1 MATQH
6 ITVNGVAASDGG
18 FSPSSNSDIISRA
31 SDGDTGTSFQ
41 NTSGNQS
48 ITFELEG
55 VSDYSDLSGATITS
69 VQAIITVA
77 ASGKGSASFTVRLK
91 SGTSDD
97 AAVYQSDDLGTENAS
112 QTDVEGTTANNGG
125 SGFSADE
132 LNGLHIEVAGTEGA
146 LNIISRV
153 RVLVTFTAAA
163 NPFIS
168 KISGLVIG
176 SVNKVSSLAKTSM
189 AKVIAVVNYFDRS
202 AVAKSI
208 STGTSEA
215 VYISDS
221 NGSYRVDHNDAF
233 SVSFWIKV
241 GWNVSM
247 NSTFHMFASADVG
260 AAGANADVFRIWYYE
275 PHNRIYAE
283 WRSGSSEKKH
293 NFWFFHENSSNNNN
307 SADAFNAAGLGTTFW
322 NSSNRGNANSD
333 GYTLIT
339 VTRGTTN
346 SAASSNLNLYWNAT
360 SCGVGFYASGGGS
373 GTPNMG
379 NSTDKQ
385 IALGSNAW
393 SFTNCGNNTETK
405 FNGVT
410 VWDKKLTSSEVT
422 ELYNSGTPMDVS
434 THSAYANCTG
444 WWNFEDTNG
453 TNLISGGPDFDQING
468 NSNIGPI

>member
-1 MATQH
+1 MATVTIRPDSTVSVGGFDDTSNSAHTEIKDNDVDTLLTQNSVDAS
-6 ITVNGVAASDGG
+6 ITVTME
-18 FSPSSNSDIISRA
+18 NS
-31 SDGDTGTSFQ
+31 
-41 NTSGNQS
+41 
-48 ITFELEG
+48 
-55 VSDYSDLSGATITS
+55 SDYSGATINSIQTS
-69 VQAIITVA
+69 VTAIPGGRA
-77 ASGKGSASFTVRLK
+77 AETAVNVKVLNAAGSTLQSSDLAFEAG
-91 SGTSDD
+91 GTSTQTTSTLTSGLTPTVVDGLQLTITPD
-97 AAVYQSDDLGTENAS
+97 ANGTNISEVFIVV
-112 QTDVEGTTANNGG
+112 DFTA
-125 SGFSADE
+125 
-132 LNGLHIEVAGTEGA
+132 
-146 LNIISRV
+146 
-153 RVLVTFTAAA
+153 AAA

-241 GWNVSM
+241 GWNVSV
-247 NSTFHMFASADVG
+247 NATCHMFSSADVG
-260 AAGANADVFRIWYYE
+260 AAGANADVFRVWYYE

-293 NFWFFHENSSNNNN
+293 NFWFFHSNSTSNNN
-307 SADAFNAAGLGTTFW
+307 SAVAFAAAGLGTTFW

-346 SAASSNLNLYWNAT
+346 SAASSNLNLYWNDAT
-360 SCGVGFYASGGGS
+360 CGIGFYASGGGS

-385 IALGSNAW
+385 IAIGSNSWTFAD
-393 SFTNCGNNTETK
+393 CGNNDETK
-405 FNGVT
+405 YNGVT

>member
-18 FSPSSNSDIISRA
+18 FSPSANSEIVSNA
-31 SDGDTGTSFQ
+31 SDGDTGSSFQ
-41 NTSGNQS
+41 NTSINQS
-48 ITFELEG
+48 ITFQLEG
-55 VSDYSDLSGATITS
+55 VSDYSVLSGATITS
-69 VQAIITVA
+69 VQAIITMA
-77 ASGKGSASFTVRLK
+77 ASGKGSAQATVRLK
-91 SGTSDD
+91 DGTGED
-97 AAVYQSDDLGTENAS
+97 AEVYQQDSLDTSNSS
-112 QTDVEGTTANNGG
+112 QTDLSGTTTNNGG
-125 SGFSADE
+125 SGFSADQ
-132 LNGLHIEVAGTEGA
+132 LNDMLIEVAGIEGA

-176 SVNKVSSLAKTSM
+176 SVNKVSALAKTSI
-189 AKVIAVVNYFDRS
+189 AKVVAVANYFDRS

-221 NGSYRVDHNDAF
+221 NGSYRIDHNDAF

-241 GWNVSM
+241 GWNVSL
-247 NSTFHMFASADVG
+247 NTTIHLFSSSDVA
-260 AAGANADVFRIWYYE
+260 AAGANADTFRVFYIE
-275 PHNRIYAE
+275 NQNRLMVE

-293 NFWFFHENSSNNNN
+293 NFWFFHSNSSSNNN

-322 NSSNRGNANSD
+322 NSSNRGNVNSD

-346 SAASSNLNLYWNAT
+346 SAASSNLNAYWNAT
-360 SCGVGFYASGGGS
+360 SLGVGFYASGGGT

-385 IALGSNAW
+385 ITLGSSSWNFLQ
-393 SFTNCGNNTETK
+393 SGNNTETK

-410 VWDKKLTSSEVT
+410 VWDKKLTSAEVT